1 MKKTIFILIII
12 AFIGSVAKAQVKTSS
27 SDTSAANTIV
37 LGRGAGFLIIDGA
50 NNTYPPGTRII
61 VKPGIYTNGLI
72 VQNLKD
78 VTICGKDVTIDG
90 LSQTEEGFNSC
101 LNISKLTNV
110 TITGFTTQNNGYR
123 MLNINSRMVNV
134 TLDSLSFIN
143 CNQGIYVNN
152 NNKLIWDGTDATV
165 NLLNFKITNSEFIN
179 CGTNDL
185 NGGIEKGYVFNLVKN
200 LVVSNN
206 IFSGGNPGNL
216 IACRAVDGF
225 KIFHNTIDGINPINN
240 DDNRLMM
247 MTGNGDAYENKF
259 TNYEG
264 HAIAVWP
271 VSFGKVVKTSHFYN
285 NTCIGARR
293 YAAFEF
299 QEFREYAI
307 RGVTT
312 KSDLIVNN
320 NTCGDIN
327 TDHWTDYPG
336 TFIDNY
342 QFGYMGGK
350 VTLTNNK
357 GYNFFPAPTNNVY
370 WNLAKPAVVYGNIYD
385 YTRKSKD

>member
-1 MKKTIFILIII
+1 MKKTILVLIT
-12 AFIGSVAKAQVKTSS
+12 AFIGYIAKAQTKLSA
-27 SDTSAANTIV
+27 DIAANTIV
-37 LGRGAGFLIIDGA
+37 LGSGEGFLIIDGA
-50 NNTYPPGTRII
+50 NNRYAPGTRII

-78 VTICGKDVTIDG
+78 VIISGKDVTVDG
-90 LSQTEEGFNSC
+90 LSQTAEGFNSC
-101 LNISKLTNV
+101 LNLGNLNNV
-110 TITGFTTQNNGYR
+110 KITGFTTQNNGYR
-123 MLNINSRMVNV
+123 MLNINSRLVGV

-143 CNQGIYVNN
+143 CSQGIYVNN
-152 NNKLIWDGTDATV
+152 SNKLIWDGTEKTV

-179 CGTNDL
+179 CGTNEL
-185 NGGIEKGYVFNLVKN
+185 GGGIEHGYVYNLVKN
-200 LVVSNN
+200 VVISNN
-206 IFSGGNPGNL
+206 IFTGGNPGDL
-216 IACRAVDGF
+216 IACKAVDGF
-225 KIFHNTIDGINPINN
+225 KVFNNTIDGVNPTTNG
-240 DDNRLMM
+240 DNRLIM
-247 MTGNGDAYENKF
+247 MTGNGDAYNNKF

-285 NTCIGARR
+285 NVCIGSRR

-299 QEFREYAI
+299 QEFKEFAI
-307 RGVTT
+307 HGITT

-320 NTCGDIN
+320 NVCGDIN
-327 TDHWTDYPG
+327 TDHWTGYPG

-357 GYNFFPAPTNNVY
+357 GFNFFPVPTNNVY
-370 WNLAKPAVVYGNIYD
+370 WNLAKPSVVHGNV
-385 YTRKSKD
+385 YTAEQSK